1 MRVEVGVRGTE
12 IGQIIGPK
20 SKALQQK
27 YTAKVE
33 NPKIPRP
40 NLIKSA
46 GSRPARTPRREKED
60 EMSWKTLVIA
70 AVTLGCGSSVMA
82 QDKQSEL
89 FLGIWEINLTKT
101 VNYPQQSQMII
112 NVPAPGGGFIST
124 RATIAKE
131 NKSSSSEIHPV
142 AFDGKPH
149 ATTGGDVREI
159 TYKLIDPYTIERTH
173 NRNGRITVDT
183 EQVSKDGKT
192 LTVTQPGGV
201 TRIYD
206 KKFSVKAD

>member
-1 MRVEVGVRGTE
+1 
-12 IGQIIGPK
+12 
-20 SKALQQK
+20 
-27 YTAKVE
+27 
-33 NPKIPRP
+33 
-40 NLIKSA
+40 
-46 GSRPARTPRREKED
+46 
-60 EMSWKTLVIA
+60 MSWKTLIVVMVA
-70 AVTLGCGSSVMA
+70 LGSDPSLVA
-82 QDKQSEL
+82 QDKQSEP
-89 FLGIWEINLTKT
+89 FLGIWEINVTRT
-101 VNYPQQSQMII
+101 VNYPQQSQTMI

-173 NRNGRITVDT
+173 NRNGRISVDT
-183 EQVSKDGKT
+183 EQVSRDGKT
-192 LTVTQPGGV
+192 LTVKQANA

-206 KKFSVKAD
+206 KKFSVK

>member
-1 MRVEVGVRGTE
+1 
-12 IGQIIGPK
+12 
-20 SKALQQK
+20 
-27 YTAKVE
+27 
-33 NPKIPRP
+33 
-40 NLIKSA
+40 
-46 GSRPARTPRREKED
+46 
-60 EMSWKTLVIA
+60 MSWKTLVVVM
-70 AVTLGCGSSVMA
+70 VTLGSGPSLVA
-82 QDKQSEL
+82 QDKQSEP
-89 FLGIWEINLTKT
+89 FLGIWEINLTRT

-124 RATIAKE
+124 RATIGKE

-206 KKFSVKAD
+206 KKFSVTPAGG